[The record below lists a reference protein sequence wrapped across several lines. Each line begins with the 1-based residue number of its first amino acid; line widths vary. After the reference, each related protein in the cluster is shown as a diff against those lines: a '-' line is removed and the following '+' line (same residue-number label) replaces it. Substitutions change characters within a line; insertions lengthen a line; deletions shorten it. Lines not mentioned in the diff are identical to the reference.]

1 MYHRFGAFQTNL
13 LVEGFYTRL
22 TDVFVLGG
30 PFDRGDGVLVKIRSN
45 GPGAKV
51 MGLTLEGK
59 IAYLSL
65 LQIQAGLTLQ
75 RSRYD
80 EPHKWHDDAPA
91 ERKIFRT
98 PDIYGYFTAT
108 YTPVKP
114 LSIALGY
121 IYRQYACAAYGHQRR
136 KRSNGRYARAKGG
149 SHPYTPVLR
158 YGSEDSV

>member
-65 LQIQAGLTLQ
+65 LPNTG
-75 RSRYD
+75 
-80 EPHKWHDDAPA
+80 
-91 ERKIFRT
+91 RT
-98 PDIYGYFTAT
+98 DI
-108 YTPVKP
+108 
-114 LSIALGY
+114 
-121 IYRQYACAAYGHQRR
+121 AAQPIR
-136 KRSNGRYARAKGG
+136 
-149 SHPYTPVLR
+149 
-158 YGSEDSV
+158 

>member
-1 MYHRFGAFQTNL
+1 M
-13 LVEGFYTRL
+13 
-22 TDVFVLGG
+22 FVLGG

-80 EPHKWHDDAPA
+80 EPHNGTMMRQQKEKSSVLPILTDILRLLILPSNRCPSLSRVHIPA
-91 ERKIFRT
+91 VCLCSVWTSAQKTQQWAICPSEKRK
-98 PDIYGYFTAT
+98 PSVHPGS
-108 YTPVKP
+108 
-114 LSIALGY
+114 SIW
-121 IYRQYACAAYGHQRR
+121 
-136 KRSNGRYARAKGG
+136 
-149 SHPYTPVLR
+149 
-158 YGSEDSV
+158 E

>member
-1 MYHRFGAFQTNL
+1 M
-13 LVEGFYTRL
+13 
-22 TDVFVLGG
+22 FVLGE

-80 EPHKWHDDAPA
+80 EPHNGTMMRRQKENLPYS
-91 ERKIFRT
+91 RYLRIF
-98 PDIYGYFTAT
+98 YGYLYSRQT
-108 YTPVKP
+108 VVHR
-114 LSIALGY
+114 SLGY

-136 KRSNGRYARAKGG
+136 KRSNGRYARAKSG

>member
-75 RSRYD
+75 RSHYD
-80 EPHKWHDDAPA
+80 EPHKWHDDARQKEKSSVLPISTVILRLLILPSNRCPLLSRVHIPA
-91 ERKIFRT
+91 
-98 PDIYGYFTAT
+98 
-108 YTPVKP
+108 VC
-114 LSIALGY
+114 L
-121 IYRQYACAAYGHQRR
+121 C
-136 KRSNGRYARAKGG
+136 
-149 SHPYTPVLR
+149 
-158 YGSEDSV
+158 SVWTSAQKT